1 MINKLTV
8 SPSPHIKSGQTT
20 KNIMWIVIWS
30 LAPAGA
36 AGVYIFGI
44 QSLNVIAFSILSCI
58 FTEALFLKLR
68 NKDQNAV
75 LDGSAILTGLLLAY
89 NLPPQAPFWIPVAGG
104 AVSIILGKQIFGGLG
119 QNIFNP
125 ALVGRAFLQI
135 SWPVYMTTWKNPR
148 WWPDAVS
155 SATPLAKEAGAG
167 APHFTYMDLFL
178 GNRPGCIGEICVV
191 ILLLCALFLLLKKII
206 SLRIPLSF
214 IGTVGVITWIF
225 GKEGFFKGDFI
236 FNILSGGLVLG
247 AFFMATDYV
256 TSPLTKKGK
265 IVFGIGCGLL
275 TAIIRLR
282 GGYPEGVCYS
292 ILFMNAAVPIIDRF
306 TKTKKYGLIKK
317 SA

>member
-1 MINKLTV
+1 MNKLTV

-20 KNIMWIVIWS
+20 KRIMWLVILS
-30 LAPAGA
+30 LIPSGIAGIC
-36 AGVYIFGI
+36 IFGI
-44 QSLNVIAFSILSCI
+44 SSLNVIVFSILSCI
-58 FTEALFLKLR
+58 FTEALFLKFR
-68 NKDQNAV
+68 NKDPKAV

-89 NLPPQAPFWIPVAGG
+89 NLPPDTPFWIPVVGG
-104 AVSIILGKQIFGGLG
+104 MVSIILGKQIFGGLG

-148 WWPDAVS
+148 WWPDAAS
-155 SATPLAKEAGAG
+155 GATPLAKEGSA
-167 APHFTYMDLFL
+167 HFTYMDLFL
-178 GNRPGCIGEICVV
+178 GNRSGCIGEVCVIV
-191 ILLLCALFLLLKKII
+191 LIIGAAFLLFTKII
-206 SLRIPLSF
+206 SLHIPLSF
-214 IGTVGVITWIF
+214 IGTVGIITWVF
-225 GKEGFFKGDFI
+225 GKEGFFRGDFL
-236 FNILSGGLVLG
+236 FNILAGGIILG

-265 IVFGIGCGLL
+265 IVFGIGCGVL

-306 TKTKKYGLIKK
+306 TKVKKYGFVKK
-317 SA
+317 D

>member
-1 MINKLTV
+1 MNKLTV
-8 SPSPHIKSGQTT
+8 SPSPHIRSGQTT
-20 KNIMWIVIWS
+20 KKIMWTVVFS
-30 LAPAGA
+30 LIPGGI
-36 AGVYIFGI
+36 AGVYIFGV
-44 QSLNVIAFSILSCI
+44 SALNAIVLSILACV
-58 FTEALFLKLR
+58 FTEALFLKFR
-68 NKDQNAV
+68 NRDPRAV

-89 NLPPQAPFWIPVAGG
+89 NLPPDVPFWIPVIGG

-155 SATPLAKEAGAG
+155 GATPLAKEANS
-167 APHFTYMDLFL
+167 HFTYLDLFL
-178 GNRPGCIGEICVV
+178 GNRPGCIGEVCVA
-191 ILLLCALFLLLKKII
+191 LLLIGALFLLVTKII

-214 IGTVGVITWIF
+214 IGTLGIITWVF
-225 GKEGFFKGDFI
+225 GKQGFFKGDFL
-236 FNILSGGLVLG
+236 FNILSDGIILG

-265 IVFGIGCGLL
+265 IIFGIGCGIL
-275 TAIIRLR
+275 TTVIRLR
-282 GGYPEGVCYS
+282 GSYPEGVCYS

-306 TKTKKYGLIKK
+306 TKTKKYGQQ
-317 SA
+317 